1 MRFGDCFCAVSA
13 LALVY
18 PALAQEAAPGEASSP
33 DAPAT
38 QEEAAAPPPP
48 INIVPS
54 VPENP
59 EAGDATAVDTPPPAP
74 PALLIPPPA
83 PPAPSQLSLSR
94 LDRTPPINMKGP
106 YPENQL
112 PVTQLIGTEKKLKWR
127 QMPAV
132 FLPGLTE
139 AGRERVLEND
149 ALVKIPL
156 HWAMSAYLQGDVT
169 IEGIG
174 DPVVLK
180 AGDVMPQ
187 VVLEEGRGVDDRFT
201 LFCTRSRIL
210 QKQNDLLLSIF
221 DGARDAQWCLQDSD
235 SDGQFDLAVALA
247 AGAPVKK
254 AADITPVPY
263 EMRYGQR
270 IPGDDDFVSFR
281 MTRVSKKHVDIGLS
295 IFQSGKPMAFQTM
308 TSGMY
313 RASSTT
319 RIRYRDVDTATTR
332 ILGVDFEVHFAD
344 RKANQ
349 AEVEWGPAPFNSS
362 AIIPIPTKLTT
373 TIRYY

>member
-1 MRFGDCFCAVSA
+1 MKFGECFCAVAA
-13 LALVY
+13 LALAY
-18 PALAQEAAPGEASSP
+18 PVAAQDAVQAESGVQEAPDEVAPS
-33 DAPAT
+33 
-38 QEEAAAPPPP
+38 APPPP
-48 INIVPS
+48 PPILVRTAPS
-54 VPENP
+54 EKT
-59 EAGDATAVDTPPPAP
+59 DANQDEVVDFLPPPPPPAP
-74 PALLIPPPA
+74 PALVIPPPA
-83 PPAPSQLSLSR
+83 PPPSPPLSLSR
-94 LDRTPPINMKGP
+94 LDRTPPINVKGP

-112 PVTQLIGTEKKLKWR
+112 PVTQLVGTEKKLRWR

-174 DPVVLK
+174 DPVELK
-180 AGDVMPQ
+180 AGDVIPQ
-187 VVLEEGRGVDDRFT
+187 VVLEEGRGIDDRFT

-210 QKQNDLLLSIF
+210 QKENDLLLSIL
-221 DGARDAQWCLQDSD
+221 DGARDAQWCLQDTD
-235 SDGQFDLAVALA
+235 SDGMFDLAVALS

-263 EMRYGQR
+263 D
-270 IPGDDDFVSFR
+270 GDDNFVSFT
-281 MTRVSKKHVDIGLS
+281 MTRVSKKYVDIGLN

-308 TSGMY
+308 TSGTY

-319 RIRYRDVDTATTR
+319 RIRYRDVDTATVK